1 MRTVRGTIEEVDAGE
16 TLLNKKQE
24 KKKKNLTVSSQRL
37 DMGIG
42 MACTISPSRTADSES
57 CRTLK

>member
-24 KKKKNLTVSSQRL
+24 KKKNLTVSSQRL